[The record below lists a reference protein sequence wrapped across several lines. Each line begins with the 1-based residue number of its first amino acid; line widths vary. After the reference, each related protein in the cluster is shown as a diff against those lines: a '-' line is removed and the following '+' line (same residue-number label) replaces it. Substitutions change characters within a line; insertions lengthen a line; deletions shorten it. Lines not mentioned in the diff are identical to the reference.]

1 MKFVDA
7 SADENDRLVI
17 KADITREDY
26 ERLKSA
32 FDKGELK
39 HLGIMS
45 ISVVSPESASP
56 APKGF
61 AKAEEHKRVPRKK
74 SDSPHDRP

>member
-1 MKFVDA
+1 MKLLDA
-7 SADENDRLVI
+7 SSDANDRLVI

-45 ISVVSPESASP
+45 ISVVSA

-61 AKAEEHKRVPRKK
+61 AKAEEQKRVPLKK
-74 SDSPHDRP
+74 SDSPHDLP